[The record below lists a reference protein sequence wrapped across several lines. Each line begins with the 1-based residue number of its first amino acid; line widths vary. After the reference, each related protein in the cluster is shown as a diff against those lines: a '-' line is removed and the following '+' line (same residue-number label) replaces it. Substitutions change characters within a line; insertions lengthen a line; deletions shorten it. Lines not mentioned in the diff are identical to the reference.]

1 MKLRY
6 LEASEDDF
14 DALVELRIDAMRES
28 LERIGRFNRERSI
41 ERFRSSFVAA
51 DIMRASRSRD
61 IAGLR
66 LCAMIDASELR
77 RCSAI

>member
-1 MKLRY
+1 MFFNNFEDLMKLRY

-51 DIMRASRSRD
+51 DIMK
-61 IAGLR
+61 IFCEEVLVGFY
-66 LCAMIDASELR
+66 
-77 RCSAI
+77 